1 VTKKEKKIQEV
12 LDVFDGVERLSDDDV
27 CHGQLHQLPPTGHLR
42 SNALPLPCP
51 HGCDQTQNPVEKK
64 HIEDH
69 SSLSLWVGSVS
80 QIRRNLVRLLELRAR
95 FRLLSFLMKGQCKII
110 VRFRIA
116 WLEVNRFCKLR
127 LSFGVSA
134 SL

>member
-51 HGCDQTQNPVEKK
+51 HGCDQTQNPVERNTAR
-64 HIEDH
+64 II
-69 SSLSLWVGSVS
+69 LSLWVGSMS
-80 QIRRNLVRLLELRAR
+80 QLRRNLVRLLELRAR
-95 FRLLSFLMKGQCKII
+95 FHLLSFLMKGQCKII

>member
-1 VTKKEKKIQEV
+1 MALITSMRSNLPLLGVTKKEKKIQEV

-69 SSLSLWVGSVS
+69 SFFRYGWGACLNSGAISYAFSNS
-80 QIRRNLVRLLELRAR
+80 AR
-95 FRLLSFLMKGQCKII
+95 D
-110 VRFRIA
+110 
-116 WLEVNRFCKLR
+116 
-127 LSFGVSA
+127 SA
-134 SL
+134 SFPF